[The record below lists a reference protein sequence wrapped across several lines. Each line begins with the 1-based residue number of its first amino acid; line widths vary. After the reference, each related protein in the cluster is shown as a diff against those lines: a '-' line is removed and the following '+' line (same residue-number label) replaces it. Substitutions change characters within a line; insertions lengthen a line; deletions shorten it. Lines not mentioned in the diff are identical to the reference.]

1 MKESVLVAIM
11 GAVSTYIQQE
21 EVTKAFAA
29 LTPPHAQMSPWRLFG
44 HQELMRTRTNWR
56 TKRPSR

>member
-1 MKESVLVAIM
+1 MEKNLIAAIT